1 MENQVILTSEA
12 PAPIGP
18 YSQAVAAGNLLFIS
32 GQIPLD
38 PHTGA
43 MSGSSI
49 QEQTHRVMKNL
60 HAILEASG
68 YSFPHVVKSTIFLT
82 DLQDFAAVNEIYGQY
97 LEKGH
102 YPARETIQ
110 VGALPREAKVEISM
124 IAAR

>member
-1 MENQVILTSEA
+1 MENQVILTGKA

-38 PHTGA
+38 PLTGV
-43 MSGSSI
+43 MSGNSI
-49 QEQTHRVMKNL
+49 QEQTHMVMKNL
-60 HAILEASG
+60 HAILEAAG
-68 YSFPHVVKSTIFLT
+68 YGFSQVVKSTIFLT
-82 DLQDFAAVNEIYGQY
+82 DLRDFAAINEIYGNY
-97 LEKGH
+97 LEQGH

-110 VGALPREAKVEISM
+110 VSALPREAKVEISM